1 MTIARMPMDVVL
13 VEEHEALRDGLV
25 VLLERRGIRTIGT
38 AGTVAGADALLRE
51 LRPDVAVVGLRLPD
65 GSGVRLVR
73 RVHRDRPGLAIL
85 IYTGIDDVG
94 QLAEAMES
102 GARGFVLKP
111 GGIDQLVRGLRLLA
125 AGRGYIDPA
134 ITALI
139 AAEVDG
145 RTLLLTR
152 REREVFD
159 LLAQDLTGEE
169 IACRLTVSPETVRT
183 HIRNGMEKL
192 HAHTR
197 TGAVVQALRTHEIE
211 T

>member
-1 MTIARMPMDVVL
+1 MDVVL

-25 VLLERRGIRTIGT
+25 VLLERRGITTIGT
-38 AGTVAGADALLRE
+38 AGTVAGADALLGE
-51 LRPDVAVVGLRLPD
+51 LRPDVAVIGLRLPD

-73 RVHRDRPGLAIL
+73 RMHRDHPGLAIL
-85 IYTGIDDVG
+85 IYTGSHDVG
-94 QLAEAMES
+94 QLAEAIET

-111 GGIDQLVRGLRLLA
+111 AGIDQLVRGLRLVA
-125 AGRGYIDPA
+125 GGRGYVDPA

-139 AAEVDG
+139 AGDVDG
-145 RTLLLTR
+145 RRLLLTR
-152 REREVFD
+152 RERQVFD

-169 IACRLTVSPETVRT
+169 IACQLTVSPETVRT
-183 HIRNGMEKL
+183 HIRNGMDKM

-211 T
+211 G